1 MRENN
6 RYVIVNTERTR
17 KRRKKRQLC
26 LTIAVI
32 TVMLMAGVTVCATE
46 LSKKTVHITVDDSE
60 SGKEQAMETLE
71 TLQNAQRVQE
81 AQVIPEE
88 EDDVEENVERKPITK
103 DGYDYS
109 RPVPESEAVD
119 NDYFDDAVFIGDSRT
134 EGLILYTG
142 LSNAISYTH
151 KGLMVDTVFTK
162 PVINMNGEKLS
173 VMDALWQTDF
183 SKVYIMLGIN
193 ETGWPYND
201 VFIEKYGKVIDEIKT
216 INPDALIYVQDILPV
231 TDRVSQTHSY
241 VKNKKINEFNVL
253 IRKMAE
259 EKKVY
264 SIDAGSVVS
273 DVSGCLPEEAA
284 IDGIHLKKPYCEKWL
299 EYLKTHTVT
308 EE

>member
-109 RPVPESEAVD
+109 RPVPES
-119 NDYFDDAVFIGDSRT
+119 S
-134 EGLILYTG
+134 
-142 LSNAISYTH
+142 LS
-151 KGLMVDTVFTK
+151 GPM
-162 PVINMNGEKLS
+162 EKQ
-173 VMDALWQTDF
+173 APAGAHQQ
-183 SKVYIMLGIN
+183 LG
-193 ETGWPYND
+193 GHLFRFQP
-201 VFIEKYGKVIDEIKT
+201 GK
-216 INPDALIYVQDILPV
+216 A
-231 TDRVSQTHSY
+231 
-241 VKNKKINEFNVL
+241 
-253 IRKMAE
+253 
-259 EKKVY
+259 
-264 SIDAGSVVS
+264 AGSGERGG
-273 DVSGCLPEEAA
+273 GCGHRAFCA
-284 IDGIHLKKPYCEKWL
+284 G
-299 EYLKTHTVT
+299 
-308 EE
+308 